1 MQTMHI
7 THRHIYYYLYLL
19 VYFFAIVLWFEC
31 VVISTSVDTMF
42 SYNYLRS
49 ICLICL
55 KCDHSMIRYKNV
67 WIDFRYFNHGR
78 FQKKIE
84 ALKVNILIER
94 LLEVEFERVLFLLN
108 SLYKSLYVIG

>member
-19 VYFFAIVLWFEC
+19 VYFFAIVLWYER

-42 SYNYLRS
+42 FYNYLRS

-55 KCDHSMIRYKNV
+55 KFDHSMIRYKNV

-78 FQKKIE
+78 FQKNRGAKGGHFNRAFI
-84 ALKVNILIER
+84 R
-94 LLEVEFERVLFLLN
+94 
-108 SLYKSLYVIG
+108 S